1 MKLVAGQR
9 FRLTDEN
16 KFVFVKS
23 GFAEA
28 YAMTRDIKSFRQLF
42 LMELFA
48 NDAAYPSMDEFE
60 KIDVVIYAVEDI
72 EIELID
78 FKEVNSQAQA
88 KLMRKW
94 FAELIKLQ
102 WLGLMADR
110 GDDMLI
116 SWRNGKIFS
125 GKEDSNEEI

>member
-23 GFAEA
+23 GFAEV
-28 YAMTRDIKSFRQLF
+28 YAITRDVESFRQLF

-60 KIDVVIYAVEDI
+60 QIDVVIYAVEDT

-78 FKEVNSQAQA
+78 LKKVPPLYQAN
-88 KLMRKW
+88 LMRRW
-94 FAELIKLQ
+94 FSELIKLS
-102 WLGLMADR
+102 WLRVMADR
-110 GDDMLI
+110 GDEMLI
-116 SWRNGKIFS
+116 RWRNGKIFS
-125 GKEDSNEEI
+125 G